1 MPRFHL
7 HLHNAHVEASDEEGH
22 NLVDLAA
29 AQAMVLRGIRDS
41 LGHEV
46 MTGKMDM
53 RGQID
58 IVDDGGIL
66 LLTVR
71 FDEAVE
77 IIKSSWSLLCPW
89 RGAAG
94 RPHRRIMAKGPFGSF
109 PVEVSRPEAGRLN
122 QSIEIDNI
130 EPERLE

>member
-22 NLVDLAA
+22 DLVDLAA
-29 AQAMVLRGIRDS
+29 ARAMAVSGIRDF

-46 MTGKMDM
+46 MSGKMDL

-58 IVDDGGIL
+58 IVDEGGVI

-71 FDEAVE
+71 FEEAVE
-77 IIKSSWSLLCPW
+77 IIKPY
-89 RGAAG
+89 
-94 RPHRRIMAKGPFGSF
+94 
-109 PVEVSRPEAGRLN
+109 
-122 QSIEIDNI
+122 
-130 EPERLE
+130 